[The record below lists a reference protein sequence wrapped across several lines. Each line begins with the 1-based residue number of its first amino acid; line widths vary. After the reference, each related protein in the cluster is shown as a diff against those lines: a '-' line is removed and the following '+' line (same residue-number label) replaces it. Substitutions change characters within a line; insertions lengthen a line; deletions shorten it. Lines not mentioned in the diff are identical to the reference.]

1 MSTPV
6 QIATPP
12 LTTPPTRLAIGK
24 DGWHA
29 REKMVDGIGN
39 LNTAVSAL
47 QTLVGYTNDNSTAID
62 GNLSFG
68 NISMGQPTGN
78 LKTEM
83 LTGTTPATANTAFTL
98 THTLGKIPNGA
109 LLIQSNVA
117 AILYGD
123 MTDQSWT
130 TTTITL
136 LCNQASVNYVILVL

>member
-1 MSTPV
+1 MSVTIV
-6 QIATPP
+6 TPP

-47 QTLVGYTNDNSTAID
+47 QTLVGITNDNSTSID

-78 LKTEM
+78 LKTE
-83 LTGTTPATANTAFTL
+83 LLQGTSPATANTAFTL
-98 THTLGKIPNGA
+98 THTLGKIPNGVI
-109 LLIQSNVA
+109 LVQSNVA
-117 AILYGD
+117 AIFYG
-123 MTDQSWT
+123 SAANGWT
-130 TTTITL
+130 TTQITIFSNTV
-136 LCNQASVNYVILVL
+136 SVVYTILVL